1 VEVRISPPGAIRVLV
16 ADGNAIESELL
27 AQAIGRNHR
36 FVVVGFSGNS
46 ADLLDL
52 VGTEEPDVLLITPG
66 LEDSADAGWD
76 VLADFRTS
84 YPALKS
90 VVLLESNTPD
100 LVVQAFR
107 LGARGVF
114 SKNLPVKILEK
125 CIECVHE
132 GQIWATTQELGF
144 VLKALAATRAVRALN
159 SEKLKK
165 LSARELEIVNLLAE
179 GLSNQEMARR
189 LDLSTHTIR
198 NYITKIFHK
207 LGASSRF
214 DLLFHALRFP
224 SSTRWTPNET
234 DRAA

>member
-1 VEVRISPPGAIRVLV
+1 MRSTPPAKAIHVLV
-16 ADGNAIESELL
+16 ADSNAIESELL
-27 AQAIGRNHR
+27 ARAIGRNRR
-36 FVVVGFSGNS
+36 FIVVGFSGNS
-46 ADLLDL
+46 AELFDL
-52 VGTEEPDVLLITPG
+52 VGEKCPDVLLIAPG

-84 YPALKS
+84 HPGLKT
-90 VVLLESNTPD
+90 VVLLESNAPD

-114 SKNLPVKILEK
+114 SKDLPVKILEK
-125 CIECVHE
+125 CLERVQD

-144 VLKALAATRAVRALN
+144 VLDALAVTRALRTLKSESLN
-159 SEKLKK
+159 Q

-189 LDLSTHTIR
+189 LDLSTHTVR

-207 LGASSRF
+207 LGISSRF
-214 DLLFHALRFP
+214 ELLFHALRCP
-224 SSTRWTPNET
+224 SPKRWTPTET
-234 DRAA
+234 ERVA